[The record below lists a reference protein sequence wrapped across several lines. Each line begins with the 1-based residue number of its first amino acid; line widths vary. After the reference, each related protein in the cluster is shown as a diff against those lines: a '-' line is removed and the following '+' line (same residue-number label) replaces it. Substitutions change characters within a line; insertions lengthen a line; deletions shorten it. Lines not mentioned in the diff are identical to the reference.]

1 MVAQILCVAE
11 KPSIAKAVAQHL
23 AGGNVPSVG
32 ETDLSERVWKILTLK
47 SDERSRISVA
57 QKLRV

>member
-32 ETDLSERVWKILTLK
+32 DTDISERVWRVLTLM
-47 SDERSRISVA
+47 SDERSRVGLA